1 MEILILGFAVIAVFF
16 FAVLIL
22 AMVLSVKYGDS
33 SAAYPLFAV
42 RDNAID
48 RVVFADVDRTDPWF
62 EFVYSST
69 NAILRYCNL
78 VNGPGH
84 GWAIGSL
91 IGKKFANDEIKASE
105 KICVPSDVPVPEA
118 LIPLLREFSQA
129 LDYMTDRHHGHR
141 VSITS
146 EKREIDRRRKAEVRE
161 IKRSL
166 ASVEMP
172 GLSLA

>member
-1 MEILILGFAVIAVFF
+1 MEILILGLAVIAVFF
-16 FAVLIL
+16 FAVLIMAL
-22 AMVLSVKYGDS
+22 VLSMKYGDS

-48 RVVFADVDRTDPWF
+48 RVVFQDVDRTDPWF
-62 EFVYSST
+62 EFIYSST

-91 IGKKFANDEIKASE
+91 IGKKFASNEIQSSE
-105 KICVPSDVPVPEA
+105 KISVPSDVPVPEA
-118 LIPLLREFSQA
+118 LLPLLQEFSQA
-129 LDYMTDRHHGHR
+129 LDHVIDKHQGHR
-141 VSITS
+141 ISMTS
-146 EKREIDRRRKAEVRE
+146 ERREINRRRKAEVRE

-166 ASVEMP
+166 DSIKMP